1 MMVKMSLMLTVK
13 VSMMMTVKVAVG
25 LRAVST
31 V

>member
-13 VSMMMTVKVAVG
+13 VSMMMMVKVAVG